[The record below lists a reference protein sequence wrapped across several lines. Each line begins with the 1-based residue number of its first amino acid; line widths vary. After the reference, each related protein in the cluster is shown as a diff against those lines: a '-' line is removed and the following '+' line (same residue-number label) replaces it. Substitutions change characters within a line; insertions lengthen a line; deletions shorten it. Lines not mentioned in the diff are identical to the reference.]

1 MYIHQGTTFKR
12 SHAIYSISADDQL
25 VDQTVIFCEK
35 IYVWGFFFFTLI
47 FIYVDAKH
55 FKSNNYPISK
65 TFTGICIKPL
75 VFVILCMCENNMIL
89 DSDLKINAYIKK
101 DKNEL
106 FVNNKRSHVQQAS
119 IQIFPKEGMGGY
131 FWLSAVG

>member
-47 FIYVDAKH
+47 FIYVDAEH

-106 FVNNKRSHVQQAS
+106 FVNNKRSRVQQAS

>member
-35 IYVWGFFFFTLI
+35 IYVWGFFFLTLI
-47 FIYVDAKH
+47 FIYVDAEH

-106 FVNNKRSHVQQAS
+106 FVNNKRSRVQQAS

>member
-47 FIYVDAKH
+47 FIYVDAEH

>member
-47 FIYVDAKH
+47 FIYVDAEH

-119 IQIFPKEGMGGY
+119 IQIFPREGMGGY

>member
-1 MYIHQGTTFKR
+1 MYIHQVTTFKR

-47 FIYVDAKH
+47 FIYVDAEH

-106 FVNNKRSHVQQAS
+106 FVNNKRSRVQQAS